1 MPIINRIAA
10 FSDDMKAWRRHLH
23 QRPELLLDTVETAA
37 FVIEKLQAFGVDEIH
52 TGIAQNGIV
61 ALINGKNFGPTMGL
75 RADMD
80 ALPILEA
87 SDIAWK
93 SRTIGKMH
101 ACGHDGHTTMLL
113 GAARYLAETRNF
125 AGRVALI
132 FQPGEEGAGGGR
144 IMVEAGI
151 MQRFSVDQVFAL
163 HNWPNLATGSF
174 AMTAGPCMAAAD
186 VFDITITGKGA
197 HAAYPHLSVDP
208 VNVAVQMAQAIGS
221 IVSRHLDPLDSAVL
235 SVTNIHAGTIH
246 NVIPSQAVLTG
257 TVRTLQHSVMLDIQA
272 KLQRIVDHLPA
283 AFGASAVLDYVVGYP
298 VTINNAA
305 AVDFA
310 ASVAADIV
318 GQANVQSNRPP
329 EMGAED
335 FSYMLQQ
342 RPGAYV
348 LLGQGETA
356 GLHHPNYD
364 FNDDIAPIGASY
376 FARLVEMAQPVRP
389 V

>member
-1 MPIINRIAA
+1 MPILNRIAD

-23 QRPELLLDTVETAA
+23 QRPELLLDTVNTAA
-37 FVIEKLQAFGVDEIH
+37 FVTEKLREFGVDEIH
-52 TGIAQNGIV
+52 TGIAQNGVV
-61 ALINGKNFGPTMGL
+61 ALISGKVPGPTIGL

-80 ALPILEA
+80 ALPIHEA
-87 SDIAWK
+87 RDIAWK
-93 SRTIGKMH
+93 SQTHGKMH

-132 FQPGEEGAGGGR
+132 FQPGEDGAGGGR
-144 IMVEAGI
+144 IMVEEGI
-151 MQRFSVDQVFAL
+151 MERFAITQVYAL
-163 HNWPNLATGSF
+163 HNWPNLTMGTF
-174 AMTAGPCMAAAD
+174 GMTAGPCMAATD
-186 VFDITITGKGA
+186 VFDIVITGKGA

-221 IVSRHLDPLDSAVL
+221 IVSRQLDPLDTAVVSL
-235 SVTNIHAGTIH
+235 TNIHAGSIH
-246 NVIPSQAVLTG
+246 NVIPAQAILSG
-257 TVRTLQHSVMLDIQA
+257 TVRTLRHEAMLDIRT

-283 AFGASAVLDYVVGYP
+283 SFGASAVMEYQIGYP
-298 VTINNAA
+298 VTVNDDD

-310 ASVAADIV
+310 AKVATDIA
-318 GQANVQSNRPP
+318 GAAHVQTDRRP

-335 FSYMLQQ
+335 FSFMLQK

-348 LLGQGETA
+348 LLGQGESA
-356 GLHHPNYD
+356 GLHHPDYD

-376 FARLVEMAQPVRP
+376 FARLVEMAQPL
-389 V
+389 

>member
-23 QRPELLLDTVETAA
+23 QHPELLLDTVQTAA
-37 FVIEKLQAFGVDEIH
+37 FVIEKLQAFGVDEIL
-52 TGIAQNGIV
+52 TGIAHNGIV
-61 ALINGKNFGPTMGL
+61 ALINGKTPGPTIGL

-87 SDIAWK
+87 RDIAWK
-93 SRTIGKMH
+93 SQTAGKMH

-144 IMVEAGI
+144 IMVEEGI
-151 MQRFSVDQVFAL
+151 MARFAISQVYAL
-163 HNWPNLATGSF
+163 HNWPNMAEGTF

-221 IVSRHLDPLDSAVL
+221 IVSRQLDPLDNAVV

-246 NVIPSQAVLTG
+246 NVIPSEAVLTG
-257 TVRTLQHSVMLDIQA
+257 TVRTLKQAVMLDIRA

-283 AFGASAVLDYVVGYP
+283 ASGATATLDYVVGYP
-298 VTINNAA
+298 VTINDAA

-318 GQANVQSNRPP
+318 GQAKVQTSRAP

-348 LLGQGETA
+348 LLGQGDSA
-356 GLHHPNYD
+356 GLHHPDFD

-389 V
+389 A

>member
-1 MPIINRIAA
+1 MPVINRIAA
-10 FSDDMKAWRRHLH
+10 FADDMKAWRRYLH
-23 QRPELLLDTVETAA
+23 QHPELLLDTKETAT
-37 FVIEKLQAFGVDEIH
+37 FVAEKLREFGVDEIH
-52 TGIAQNGIV
+52 AGIAQNGIV
-61 ALINGKNFGPTMGL
+61 ALINGQGAGPTIGL

-87 SDIAWK
+87 RDIDWK
-93 SRTIGKMH
+93 SQSTGKMH

-144 IMVEAGI
+144 IMVEEGI
-151 MQRFSVDQVFAL
+151 MDRFEINQVFAL
-163 HNWPNLATGSF
+163 HNWPNLAVGSF
-174 AMTAGPCMAAAD
+174 GMTAGPCMAAAD

-208 VNVAVQMAQAIGS
+208 VNVAVHMAQAIES
-221 IVSRHLDPLDSAVL
+221 IVSRQLDPLDTAVVSL
-235 SVTNIHAGTIH
+235 TNIHAGSIH
-246 NVIPSQAVLTG
+246 NVIPAQAILSG
-257 TVRTLQHSVMLDIQA
+257 TVRTLRHEVMLGIRA

-283 AFGASAVLDYVVGYP
+283 SFGASAVMEYQIGYP
-298 VTINNAA
+298 VTINDAD

-310 ASVAADIV
+310 AKVAADIA
-318 GQANVQSNRPP
+318 GAANVQTDRRP

-335 FSYMLQQ
+335 FSFMLQK

-348 LLGQGETA
+348 LLGQGESA
-356 GLHHPNYD
+356 GLHHPDYD

-376 FARLVEMAQPVRP
+376 FARVVEMAQPL
-389 V
+389 